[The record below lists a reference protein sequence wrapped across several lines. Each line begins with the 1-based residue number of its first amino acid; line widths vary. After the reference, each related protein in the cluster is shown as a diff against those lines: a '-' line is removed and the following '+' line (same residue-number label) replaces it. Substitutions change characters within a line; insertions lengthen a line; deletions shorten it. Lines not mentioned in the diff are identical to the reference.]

1 MTLHPAFLHAPL
13 AHRALHDIRAGRPE
27 NSRAAMEAAIA
38 AGYGIEVDVQLSA
51 DGVAMVFHDYNL
63 ARLTGGEGAGADLC
77 AAELAQLPLL
87 GGDEGIPTLAEV
99 LALVAGRTAL
109 LVEMK
114 DQHGAMGAG
123 DGALERAVA
132 RDIVDYAGPLA
143 VMSFNPHMVLALR
156 DLAPDVARGIVTS
169 AYDPTDVDWALL
181 PAATRDHL
189 REIAEY
195 DAADCS
201 FISHERHDLGRARVA
216 DLKSKGAAV
225 LTWTVRS
232 PKEEQE
238 ARRVA
243 DNITFEG
250 YLAPHPG

>member
-63 ARLTGGEGAGADLC
+63 ARLTGVEGAVADLC

>member
-1 MTLHPAFLHAPL
+1 MRLHPAFLHAPL
-13 AHRALHDIRAGRPE
+13 AHRALHDKGAGRPE
-27 NSRAAMEAAIA
+27 NSRRAIEAAIS
-38 AGYGIEVDVQLSA
+38 AGYGIEVDVQLSC
-51 DGVAMVFHDYNL
+51 DGVAMVFHDYAL
-63 ARLTGGEGAGADLC
+63 TRLTGADGLVAERS
-77 AAELAQLPLL
+77 AAELGQMPLS
-87 GGDEGIPTLAEV
+87 GGAEGIPTLAEV
-99 LALVAGRTAL
+99 LTLVDGRAAL
-109 LVEMK
+109 LVELK

-132 RDIVDYAGPLA
+132 RDVAGYAGPLA

-156 DLAPDVARGIVTS
+156 DLAPDVPRGIVTS
-169 AYDPTDVDWALL
+169 AYDPSDVDWAQL

-189 REIAEY
+189 RQIAEY
-195 DAADCS
+195 DEAECS
-201 FISHERHDLGRARVA
+201 FISHERDDLARGRVA

-232 PKEEQE
+232 AEQE
-238 ARRVA
+238 RQARRVA